1 MGLWIE
7 TTHWRVRETETG
19 NAVTWLIKGTKLL
32 TMSASDSHRTAEYRS
47 VSNIDSRIVGCTL
60 NRIRYGRVTTIFT
73 RCLSLTP
80 TTTVNV
86 NYYVRLYLPRESNVH
101 GKYQTQAWPEH
112 NHYEPS
118 TVSLKLHLL
127 FWNSLPTASEGT
139 VCTALVITTNVLRS
153 TFLCIFLQLYILNVT
168 SLVV

>member
-1 MGLWIE
+1 
-7 TTHWRVRETETG
+7 
-19 NAVTWLIKGTKLL
+19 
-32 TMSASDSHRTAEYRS
+32 MSASDSHRTAEYRS

-60 NRIRYGRVTTIFT
+60 NRIRYGRVTIFT

-80 TTTVNV
+80 TTTVSV

-118 TVSLKLHLL
+118 TVSLKLYYCFEIL
-127 FWNSLPTASEGT
+127 FQPPRRERYVNSIYKPTDAHIISHK
-139 VCTALVITTNVLRS
+139 
-153 TFLCIFLQLYILNVT
+153 IF
-168 SLVV
+168 